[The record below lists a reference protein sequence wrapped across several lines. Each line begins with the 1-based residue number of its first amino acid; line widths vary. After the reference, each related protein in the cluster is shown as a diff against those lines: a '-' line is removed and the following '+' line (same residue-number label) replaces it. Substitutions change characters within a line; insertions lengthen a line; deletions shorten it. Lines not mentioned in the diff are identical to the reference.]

1 MKRSI
6 IVVGGGLVGASTAY
20 FTAREGLDVTLLEM
34 RERGYGASGRNAGF
48 VWLHTRNPGW
58 GLEIS
63 LAGRRLYDQLKEE
76 LPVPF
81 EFRAD
86 GGLIYFTDERQA
98 PVFEQFV
105 EARRKDGLDMSLIHA
120 REVRRLVQPIRE
132 DVLGASFCA
141 DDAQLKSPDVVNALV
156 EGAIA
161 EGARVREGV
170 TVTRLIHAQD
180 RIIGVETTEG
190 NVLADVVVIAT
201 GAWTEK
207 LMAADGVDTRVGRER
222 LQVVATKP
230 LPMQI
235 RPAVYGPQSAK
246 QYALFHDMPAWDEDA
261 FTSEEE
267 RRTGESMFNFVAQ
280 RENGEILF
288 GSPMDYPGDVDMS
301 TTVNGIDAVL
311 RYIQRDFPSLAQAAI
326 DRMWAGVLPFTSD
339 MVPIVDEVLPGMIVA
354 AGHVF
359 GNSSGPMTGK
369 MVAQMI
375 LGQEPEID
383 MTEVRYDRELDP
395 IIPGQIV
402 HW

>member
-141 DDAQLKSPDVVNALV
+141 DDAQVKSPDVVNALV

-161 EGARVREGV
+161 EGARVREG
-170 TVTRLIHAQD
+170 
-180 RIIGVETTEG
+180 
-190 NVLADVVVIAT
+190 
-201 GAWTEK
+201 
-207 LMAADGVDTRVGRER
+207 
-222 LQVVATKP
+222 
-230 LPMQI
+230 
-235 RPAVYGPQSAK
+235 
-246 QYALFHDMPAWDEDA
+246 
-261 FTSEEE
+261 
-267 RRTGESMFNFVAQ
+267 
-280 RENGEILF
+280 
-288 GSPMDYPGDVDMS
+288 SPSPG
-301 TTVNGIDAVL
+301 
-311 RYIQRDFPSLAQAAI
+311 
-326 DRMWAGVLPFTSD
+326 
-339 MVPIVDEVLPGMIVA
+339 
-354 AGHVF
+354 
-359 GNSSGPMTGK
+359 
-369 MVAQMI
+369 
-375 LGQEPEID
+375 
-383 MTEVRYDRELDP
+383 
-395 IIPGQIV
+395 
-402 HW
+402 